1 MDVFALGSVFRVIA
15 TTKLDFFKIIILLND
30 QLAERLTKHNMNNN
44 NQSPGLIHILDDNAI
59 QKSLIARILATEK
72 METAGH
78 DCWEDFCFSYSAK
91 RSFCLIANHDFY
103 RPSMVKN
110 SLETNATTA
119 SLVPAVYATQSENS
133 EINVPV
139 ILYAEQPSAHDVVR
153 GIRSGAV
160 DFLEKPICPNSLC
173 SAVRLGIQ
181 QCEEIRARES
191 QNVGF
196 RARAAQLTRRE
207 RETMALVMKGL
218 SIKQIAASFG
228 IGLQTAAKHRA
239 RLLSKMKVSSDAQLV
254 QLLYSREEC
263 RN

>member
-1 MDVFALGSVFRVIA
+1 MFKNLLKTNVA
-15 TTKLDFFKIIILLND
+15 T
-30 QLAERLTKHNMNNN
+30 
-44 NQSPGLIHILDDNAI
+44 S
-59 QKSLIARILATEK
+59 
-72 METAGH
+72 
-78 DCWEDFCFSYSAK
+78 
-91 RSFCLIANHDFY
+91 
-103 RPSMVKN
+103 
-110 SLETNATTA
+110 

-191 QNVGF
+191 QNAGF

-207 RETMALVMKGL
+207 RETMALVIKGL

>member
-1 MDVFALGSVFRVIA
+1 MERIFRH
-15 TTKLDFFKIIILLND
+15 IIFNID
-30 QLAERLTKHNMNNN
+30 DHAAERLMEHVMNNK
-44 NQSPGLIHILDDNAI
+44 NQALGLIHILDDNAM

-72 METAGH
+72 IETAGH
-78 DCWEDFCFSYSAK
+78 DSWEDFCYSYCEK
-91 RSFCLIANHDFY
+91 RSFCLIANHDLY
-103 RPSMVKN
+103 NPSMFKN
-110 SLETNATTA
+110 VTKQAQVRPKSLSTIA
-119 SLVPAVYATQSENS
+119 SIQSENS
-133 EINVPV
+133 AMHVPI
-139 ILYAEQPSAHDVVR
+139 ILYADQPSAYDVVR

-173 SAVRLGIQ
+173 TAVRLGMK

-191 QNVGF
+191 QNAGF

-207 RETMALVMKGL
+207 RETMALVVKGL

-254 QLLYSREEC
+254 QLLYSREEI
-263 RN
+263 RA

>member
-1 MDVFALGSVFRVIA
+1 M
-15 TTKLDFFKIIILLND
+15 
-30 QLAERLTKHNMNNN
+30 HNMSNN
-44 NQSPGLIHILDDNAI
+44 NQSIGLIHILDDNAI

-72 METAGH
+72 IETAGH
-78 DCWEDFCFSYSAK
+78 DSWEDFCISYSAK
-91 RSFCLIANHDFY
+91 KSFCLIANHDLY
-103 RPSMVKN
+103 HPSIFKT
-110 SLETNATTA
+110 SSEKRITDSGIFPAISASHCET
-119 SLVPAVYATQSENS
+119 L

-139 ILYAEQPSAHDVVR
+139 ILYADQPSAHDVVQ

-160 DFLEKPICPNSLC
+160 DFLEKPLCPSSLC
-173 SAVRLGIQ
+173 TAVRMGIQ

-191 QNVGF
+191 QNAGF

-254 QLLYSREEC
+254 QLLYSRQESP
-263 RN
+263 N

>member
-1 MDVFALGSVFRVIA
+1 MVVRLIA
-15 TTKLDFFKIIILLND
+15 TKRSIFLKSLSLLND
-30 QLAERLTKHNMNNN
+30 QLPERPLTHNMSNN

-59 QKSLIARILATEK
+59 QKSLISRILATEK

-78 DCWEDFCFSYSAK
+78 DCWEDFCLSYSAK

-103 RPSMVKN
+103 HPSMFKN
-110 SLETNATTA
+110 SLDTNVTKSRIFPT
-119 SLVPAVYATQSENS
+119 VHATQSEIS

-139 ILYAEQPSAHDVVR
+139 ILYAEQPSAYEVVR

-173 SAVRLGIQ
+173 NAVRMGIQ
-181 QCEEIRARES
+181 HREEIRARES
-191 QNVGF
+191 QNAGF

>member
-1 MDVFALGSVFRVIA
+1 MH
-15 TTKLDFFKIIILLND
+15 T
-30 QLAERLTKHNMNNN
+30 MNNN
-44 NQSPGLIHILDDNAI
+44 NPSIGLIHILDDNAI

-78 DCWEDFCFSYSAK
+78 DSWEDFCISYSAK
-91 RSFCLIANHDFY
+91 KSFCLIANHDLYHPPIF
-103 RPSMVKN
+103 R
-110 SLETNATTA
+110 TA
-119 SLVPAVYATQSENS
+119 SEKRLTDSSILPTSSAPQNENL

-139 ILYAEQPSAHDVVR
+139 ILYADQPSAHDVVQ

-160 DFLEKPICPNSLC
+160 DFLEKPICPSSLC
-173 SAVRLGIQ
+173 TAVRMGIQ

-191 QNVGF
+191 HNAGF

-254 QLLYSREEC
+254 QLLYSRQES

>member
-1 MDVFALGSVFRVIA
+1 M
-15 TTKLDFFKIIILLND
+15 
-30 QLAERLTKHNMNNN
+30 HNMSNNN
-44 NQSPGLIHILDDNAI
+44 HSIGLIHILDDNAI
-59 QKSLIARILATEK
+59 QKSLISRILATEK
-72 METAGH
+72 IETAGH
-78 DCWEDFCFSYSAK
+78 DSWDDFCISYSAK
-91 RSFCLIANHDFY
+91 KSFCLIANHDLY
-103 RPSMVKN
+103 HPSSSKN
-110 SLETNATTA
+110 PPANRLTES
-119 SLVPAVYATQSENS
+119 SVVPAISALPIENA
-133 EINVPV
+133 EIKLPV
-139 ILYAEQPSAHDVVR
+139 ILYADQPSAHEVVQ

-160 DFLEKPICPNSLC
+160 DFLEKPICPHSLC
-173 SAVRLGIQ
+173 TAVRMGIQ

-191 QNVGF
+191 QNAGF

-254 QLLYSREEC
+254 QLLYSRQES